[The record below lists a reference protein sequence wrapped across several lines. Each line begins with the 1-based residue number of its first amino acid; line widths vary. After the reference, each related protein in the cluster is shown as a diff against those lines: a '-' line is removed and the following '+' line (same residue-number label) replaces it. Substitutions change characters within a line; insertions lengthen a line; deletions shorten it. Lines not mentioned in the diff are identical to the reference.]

1 MCAGGKKMSPLLREI
16 QMDSSDTKCHGF
28 LVMDAS
34 QGRSIRASE
43 GSEKVVVFLL
53 ISTHVVLYLYV
64 DTVRQYEWLL

>member
-1 MCAGGKKMSPLLREI
+1 
-16 QMDSSDTKCHGF
+16 
-28 LVMDAS
+28 MDAS